1 MNFEAFRTLAKRVQV
16 RIGVLEEVLEE
27 TGIMS
32 EAMRADLYLKHSA
45 AYDQDEA
52 RTLRSEDDW
61 SDQEREREQWD
72 VDQGIS
78 GTDPLSGEQDLAELG
93 IGDALP
99 VWATC
104 GCNSCHSNIIENLK
118 VSDAVEYW
126 EYTHEIAVPNSFDVH
141 GARSYPISEDDYEE
155 WYDCIQHLVPVDIGT
170 ELLSDQ
176 LCTHDP
182 APFDEDTEGNST
194 PLFGEGVFVERC
206 GTESERDLAYEALQE
221 LMAIIGQPVSFF
233 GSESQWIQAVRQAA
247 DKLKFK

>member
-1 MNFEAFRTLAKRVQV
+1 MNFEALRTLAKRVQV

-27 TGIMS
+27 IGIMD
-32 EAMRADLYLKHSA
+32 EAKRADLYLKHSA

-52 RTLRSEDDW
+52 RTLESEDDLRDLE
-61 SDQEREREQWD
+61 SEHEQWPD
-72 VDQGIS
+72 ELDELDG
-78 GTDPLSGEQDLAELG
+78 GELS

-99 VWATC
+99 IWALC

-155 WYDCIQHLVPVDIGT
+155 WIDCIQHLVPVEIET
-170 ELLSDQ
+170 ELLEDHERTQ
-176 LCTHDP
+176 PPLCP
-182 APFDEDTEGNST
+182 KEDAKNESLH
-194 PLFGEGVFVERC
+194 LFGEGVFVERC
-206 GTESERDLAYEALQE
+206 ETGDNERDLAYEALEE
-221 LMAIIGQPVSFF
+221 LMAIIGQPVSLF
-233 GSESQWIQAVRQAA
+233 GSESQWRQAVRQAA